1 MAFHYIRKYGSEG
14 TLQRIDGLGS
24 EGLSLRRFNLHHD
37 LPLRVSLEIIV
48 FLADMVSDAMKNGFV
63 HGDIKSENINIL
75 QDGSIILNGY
85 GRPRRQTIAPEG
97 VLSIPGDV
105 YSLGILMLELF
116 SGQQNIELPLE
127 EMMHNQKVLKVFLS
141 IDWREWEL
149 ETWLPTMQE
158 YLISLL
164 FFEAS
169 SRPHPLDVANILSEA
184 LMATKPP
191 NLPEFILRNNVQIHD
206 PKEQLAAASTLRNS
220 LMTPV
225 EVVADSSQG
234 VVTGFWSKD
243 KIAQMFQQDV
253 EEDEALQ
260 EEWQP
265 PNQSTPPQKTTPE
278 PPRFEQAPQP
288 PPQQNQFNQQQRTAP
303 PYNHEQNLPIQE
315 EKTTSPPPSLQDP
328 YQNPGHDFQQQNH
341 QSSSGRGTQ
350 SQPPQNQNQQP
361 FGQQNRN
368 QFNQPN
374 QIQRDHF
381 SEPEVTA
388 PPMIPGEIPSLSNF
402 NQRNEPPPPRQ
413 VRQPEP
419 PRQQVQ
425 PPQQPAFSIGAGQQ
439 STAPPV
445 PQIQNQNAPQFS
457 TGQQPQ
463 QQQQQQ
469 PQYGQQQKNQAVNQP
484 YNPTANS
491 AVQSSS
497 NKKLFIIIG
506 LVSAFLIL
514 VIAIA
519 IVALLMN
526 NNDSSSKEDLAVEET
541 RKIIE
546 PVDDQNDTAE
556 EVIPVK
562 KEVVKPKP
570 KAKTTIKRTPKP
582 KVIAKPKPKLAPT
595 IVSSADFQVQIK
607 FRGQKG
613 MVSCGD
619 GQKKDFA
626 EMIMMKFKTAQS
638 CRIENEDGARGVITA
653 RKEGS
658 INCKLDASEEKILCK

>member
-63 HGDIKSENINIL
+63 HGDIKSENINIML
-75 QDGSIILNGY
+75 DGSIILNGY

-116 SGQQNIELPLE
+116 SGQQDLELPLE
-127 EMMHNQKVLKVFLS
+127 EMMHNQKVLEVFLS
-141 IDWREWEL
+141 IDWREWES
-149 ETWLPTMQE
+149 EAWLPTMQE

-191 NLPEFILRNNVQIHD
+191 NLPAFILRNNVQIHD

-265 PNQSTPPQKTTPE
+265 PNQSSPPPKTIPE

-288 PPQQNQFNQQQRTAP
+288 PPQQNPFNQQQITAATSN
-303 PYNHEQNLPIQE
+303 YGQNLPILE
-315 EKTTSPPPSLQDP
+315 EKTTFPPPSLQAP
-328 YQNPGHDFQQQNH
+328 YQNPGHNFQQQNR
-341 QSSSGRGTQ
+341 QSSSGQGTQ

-381 SEPEVTA
+381 SEQEVTE
-388 PPMIPGEIPSLSNF
+388 PPMIPVEIPSLSNF

-413 VRQPEP
+413 ERPPEP

-425 PPQQPAFSIGAGQQ
+425 PPQPPAFSIGAGQQ

-463 QQQQQQ
+463 QHPQYRQQQQ
-469 PQYGQQQKNQAVNQP
+469 NQSVNQL
-484 YNPTANS
+484 YNLTANS

-514 VIAIA
+514 IIT
-519 IVALLMN
+519 IVVLLMN
-526 NNDSSSKEDLAVEET
+526 NNDSPPKEDLAVEET

-556 EVIPVK
+556 EEAIPVK
-562 KEVVKPKP
+562 KEVVKLKQ

-582 KVIAKPKPKLAPT
+582 KVIAKPKPKLAPI

-658 INCKLDASEEKILCK
+658 INCKLDASGEKILCK